1 MWLSESPMRL
11 LLSVMGPRNH
21 PSVLEAGLRCSRL
34 SFHHTLTPLFLCVC
48 ACGFH
53 QALCKGFGDKLLLD
67 NVNFIIPP
75 GALVGI
81 VGGNGAGK
89 TTLFRMIMGQMEPD
103 SGELKVGDTVAP
115 MYVDQS
121 RDALSADKTVYEE
134 ISEGNDEVVLGSRSI
149 SARAYCS
156 WYVYTRTPMR
166 FTRGEASVVSRRRFC
181 V

>member
-1 MWLSESPMRL
+1 MLPAHL
-11 LLSVMGPRNH
+11 ALHTDASVP
-21 PSVLEAGLRCSRL
+21 LRVCVW
-34 SFHHTLTPLFLCVC
+34 TPF
-48 ACGFH
+48 

-67 NVNFIIPP
+67 DVNFIIPP

-121 RDALSADKTVYEE
+121 RDSLSADKSVYEE

-149 SARAYCS
+149 NARAYCS
-156 WYVYTRTPMR
+156 WYHPHSNAIETGGGMRSQLLRFRPPFAHKWTALGIRT
-166 FTRGEASVVSRRRFC
+166 GLCHIASDFDSLSLSE
-181 V
+181 

>member
-1 MWLSESPMRL
+1 MIPFCKPAPML
-11 LLSVMGPRNH
+11 TALLSPHSDASIR
-21 PSVLEAGLRCSRL
+21 LRV
-34 SFHHTLTPLFLCVC
+34 CVWL
-48 ACGFH
+48 AS

-67 NVNFIIPP
+67 NVDFVIPP

-149 SARAYCS
+149 NARAYCS
-156 WYVYTRTPMR
+156 WSVYARTP
-166 FTRGEASVVSRRRFC
+166 C
-181 V
+181 D